1 MYYAHEQMNFNTVES
16 NSKILVLCN
25 CLPSFEQA
33 VCYIAMQTT
42 IDVKKLLIR
51 HAAQFRHWS

>member
-1 MYYAHEQMNFNTVES
+1 MNFNTVES

-25 CLPSFEQA
+25 CLPSYEQA
-33 VCYIAMQTT
+33 VCYVAMQTT

-51 HAAQFRHWS
+51 HTPQFRCWFLTLY